1 VCGLRWR
8 ARSEA
13 AAGSVGRLK
22 SRAGLADHFV
32 VDHLPSSAMRRRLA
46 PFAGATLLGL
56 GLGLIGSRVDVGE
69 LGVSVVLTVAL
80 FALALTIPW
89 PRVPTWR
96 RALPAFGYLL
106 AIGILRDAAGGAG
119 SGLSALMLLPIF
131 WLALYG
137 TRAQLVAM
145 LLATAVALYAPFVLI
160 GAPAYPASM
169 WRGGALF
176 VVVGAIIGFTVYGLI
191 ARLRALLAERTRLI
205 EELEAL
211 AGTDPLTGVPNR
223 RSWDDALERA
233 LAAAR
238 RSGEP
243 LSVLVFDVDHF
254 KRLNDEH
261 GHQHG
266 DRVLKAIAAS
276 WAAELRPA
284 DLLARIGGEEFA
296 ALLPSCDAATA
307 RSVAER
313 LRHAMPMGTT
323 SSAGVAQWD
332 GIAEAAALLAAA
344 DDMLYEAKQAG
355 RDRTMVAPAR
365 ERQ

>member
-1 VCGLRWR
+1 M
-8 ARSEA
+8 
-13 AAGSVGRLK
+13 
-22 SRAGLADHFV
+22 
-32 VDHLPSSAMRRRLA
+32 PRRLA
-46 PFAGATLLGL
+46 PFGGATLLGL

-80 FALALTIPW
+80 FALALTMPW

-137 TRAQLVAM
+137 TRAQVVAVLV
-145 LLATAVALYAPFVLI
+145 ATAVALYLPFVLI
-160 GAPAYPASM
+160 GAPAYPATM
-169 WRGGALF
+169 WRGGALL
-176 VVVGAIIGFTVYGLI
+176 VAVGAIIGFTVYALI
-191 ARLRALLAERTRLI
+191 DRLRALLAERARLI
-205 EELEAL
+205 EELETL

-223 RSWDDALERA
+223 RAWDDALERTM
-233 LAAAR
+233 AAAR

-243 LSVLVFDVDHF
+243 LSVVVLDVDHF
-254 KRLNDEH
+254 KRINDEH

-266 DRVLKAIAAS
+266 DRVLKTVAAAWS
-276 WAAELRPA
+276 AELRPG

-296 ALLPSCDAATA
+296 ALLPSCDAVTA
-307 RSVAER
+307 STVAER
-313 LRHAMPMGTT
+313 LRQAMPRGTT

-332 GIAEAAALLAAA
+332 GSAEAVAVLAAA
-344 DDMLYEAKQAG
+344 DEMLYRAKQAG

-365 ERQ
+365 DRR

>member
-1 VCGLRWR
+1 M
-8 ARSEA
+8 
-13 AAGSVGRLK
+13 
-22 SRAGLADHFV
+22 
-32 VDHLPSSAMRRRLA
+32 PRRLA
-46 PFAGATLLGL
+46 PFGGATLLGL

-80 FALALTIPW
+80 FALALTMPW

-137 TRAQLVAM
+137 TRAQVVAVLV
-145 LLATAVALYAPFVLI
+145 ATAVALYLPFVLI
-160 GAPAYPASM
+160 GAPAYPATM
-169 WRGGALF
+169 WRGGALL
-176 VVVGAIIGFTVYGLI
+176 VAVGAIIGFTVYALI
-191 ARLRALLAERTRLI
+191 GRLRALLAERARLI
-205 EELEAL
+205 EELETL

-223 RSWDDALERA
+223 RAWDDALERTM
-233 LAAAR
+233 AAAR

-243 LSVLVFDVDHF
+243 LSVVVLDVDHF
-254 KRLNDEH
+254 KRINDEH

-266 DRVLKAIAAS
+266 DRVLKTVAAAWS
-276 WAAELRPA
+276 AELRPG

-296 ALLPSCDAATA
+296 ALLPSCDAVTA
-307 RSVAER
+307 STVAER
-313 LRHAMPMGTT
+313 LRQAMPRGTT

-332 GIAEAAALLAAA
+332 GSAEAVAVLAAA
-344 DDMLYEAKQAG
+344 DEMLYRAKQAG

-365 ERQ
+365 DRR

>member
-1 VCGLRWR
+1 
-8 ARSEA
+8 
-13 AAGSVGRLK
+13 
-22 SRAGLADHFV
+22 LADDFI
-32 VDHLPSSAMRRRLA
+32 VDRLASFAMHRRLA

-56 GLGLIGSRVDVGE
+56 GLGLIGSRVDVAE

-80 FALALTIPW
+80 FALALIMPW
-89 PRVPTWR
+89 PPVATWR

-106 AIGILRDAAGGAG
+106 TIGILRDAAGGAG

-137 TRAQLVAM
+137 TRAQLVTM
-145 LLATAVALYAPFVLI
+145 LVATAVAFYAPFVLI
-160 GAPAYPASM
+160 GAPAYPATM

-176 VVVGAIIGFTVYGLI
+176 VVVGAIIGFTVYALI
-191 ARLRALLAERTRLI
+191 ARLRALLTERTRLI

-223 RSWDDALERA
+223 RSWDDSLERA
-233 LAAAR
+233 IAAAR

-243 LSVLVFDVDHF
+243 LSVVVLDVDHF
-254 KRLNDEH
+254 KRINDDH

-266 DRVLKAIAAS
+266 DRVLKAIAAAWS
-276 WAAELRPA
+276 AELRPA

-296 ALLPSCDAATA
+296 ALLPNCDIVTAT
-307 RSVAER
+307 SVAER
-313 LRHAMPMGTT
+313 LRQATPMGTT

-332 GIAEAAALLAAA
+332 GIAEATALLAAA
-344 DDMLYEAKQAG
+344 DDMLYAAKQAG
-355 RDRTMVAPAR
+355 RDRTMVSSAR
-365 ERQ
+365 DRR